1 MLRRALKYLLV
12 IFVVLNATFLVTI
25 TGYTLTDA
33 TGDHGAAKVLWW
45 ISMICLMTTAIN
57 LILLLITLGFHALD
71 DSSEPVDI

>member
-33 TGDHGAAKVLWW
+33 TGDHGAA
-45 ISMICLMTTAIN
+45 
-57 LILLLITLGFHALD
+57 
-71 DSSEPVDI
+71 